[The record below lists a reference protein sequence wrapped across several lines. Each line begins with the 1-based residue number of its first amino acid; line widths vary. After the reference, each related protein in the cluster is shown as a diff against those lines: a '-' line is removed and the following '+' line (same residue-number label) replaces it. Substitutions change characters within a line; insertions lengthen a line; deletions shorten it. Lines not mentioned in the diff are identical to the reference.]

1 MRRATITVLVL
12 VVGLL
17 LLADYL
23 VVNPTL
29 NAVGAVAVDVVILV
43 FAGAALAAVGALGIR
58 RGSDLWRGRGDRVG
72 AAVVLVGIGAML
84 LTGLRP
90 GAAGATD
97 PAVAWLIAAL
107 VIPLGATLFGLLFV
121 STLAAARRAVEWRS
135 REAFVL
141 LGAAAVSIVL
151 LLPIGGLPGEW
162 LAGASGWALEL
173 PIGAVFRGLLIGIGV
188 VTAVVA
194 GRTLLGIGA
203 ADE

>member
-12 VVGLL
+12 VVGLV

-23 VVNPTL
+23 VENPTL
-29 NAVGAVAVDVVILV
+29 NAVGMVAIDAVVLV
-43 FAGAALAAVGALGIR
+43 FAGAALAAVGALAIR

-72 AAVVLVGIGAML
+72 AAVVLAGMGAVL
-84 LTGLRP
+84 LSGLRP
-90 GAAGATD
+90 GAAGANE
-97 PAVAWLIAAL
+97 PAVGWLTAAL

-121 STLAAARRAVEWRS
+121 STLAAARRAVEWRN

-141 LGAAAVSIVL
+141 LGAAAGSVIL

-173 PIGAVFRGLLIGIGV
+173 PIGAMFRGLLIGVGV
-188 VTAVVA
+188 VTAVMA
-194 GRTLLGIGA
+194 GRALLGIGA
-203 ADE
+203 ADD